1 MKKIL
6 LALCMALPML
16 FIGCEQEPIVFEHE
30 KPQFELK
37 ENAILLE
44 VIVPAGTSA
53 KDEIYIVGAFNGS
66 DTIHYVNADYLLEKA
81 EKVNSKYGIYLYP
94 EDFADGKSLADGF
107 LFVSKLQGVERAEQ
121 MHVIADAQVG
131 ARYDLSIAAW
141 GGVADVP
148 EVEHD
153 GYAVFVQDETGWE
166 SLTLYMWGDVN
177 DLNGGW
183 PGMAVTG
190 EQTINGITYK
200 YFDMGEANTGLAENL
215 IFNNNGGGTQLADF
229 AYTIDR
235 DLYLRLTSEGVE
247 EISMEPEVE
256 HDGYAVFIQD
266 QTGWETITLYMWGD
280 VNDLNGGWPG
290 MAVTGEQ
297 TINGITYKYFDMGEA
312 NTGLA
317 ENLIFNNGGAGV
329 QLADF
334 AYTIDH
340 DIYLILTPDGV
351 TEEGTEE
358 PTDPTDPTD
367 PEDPQPA
374 ETVSCKVYVDNQT
387 GWECFS
393 VYSWGNDY
401 EAFGGWPGKQS
412 EVTEEIEGITYI
424 VYEVS
429 GPEGNDM
436 NLIFNNK
443 ACAEGTDA
451 ATQYDAASVKIAK
464 DAAYY
469 FRAGSESATTVE

>member
-1 MKKIL
+1 MI
-6 LALCMALPML
+6 LPML
-16 FIGCEQEPIVFEHE
+16 FIGCEQTPIVFEHE
-30 KPQFELK
+30 KPQFDLK

-53 KDEIYIVGAFNGS
+53 KDEIYIVGAFNGN
-66 DTIHYVNADYLLEKA
+66 DTIHYVNPDYLLQKA

-94 EDFADGKSLADGF
+94 EDFVDGKSLADGF

-121 MHVIADAQVG
+121 MHILADAQVG
-131 ARYDLSIAAW
+131 ARYDLSITAW

-153 GYAVFVQDETGWE
+153 GYAVFVREQTGWDA
-166 SLTLYMWGDVN
+166 LTLYMWGDVN
-177 DLNGGW
+177 DLNGAW

-190 EQTINGITYK
+190 EQTIK
-200 YFDMGEANTGLAENL
+200 
-215 IFNNNGGGTQLADF
+215 
-229 AYTIDR
+229 
-235 DLYLRLTSEGVE
+235 
-247 EISMEPEVE
+247 
-256 HDGYAVFIQD
+256 
-266 QTGWETITLYMWGD
+266 
-280 VNDLNGGWPG
+280 
-290 MAVTGEQ
+290 
-297 TINGITYKYFDMGEA
+297 GITYKYFDMGEA

-469 FRAGSESATTVE
+469 FRAGSESVTTVE